1 MTLWILFAL
10 MTAAAAGAVLWPFG
24 RKPRV
29 VQGGSDRLV
38 YQDQLREIA
47 RDHEAG
53 LIGEA
58 EAQSARI
65 EISRRLLAAAD
76 SESSNSEA
84 LASRPAPQSHWGRRA
99 AALSAV
105 VLLPAIALG
114 LYLRLGSP
122 DIPGQS
128 AFARV
133 DTPLGRQSITSL
145 VGQVEEHLA
154 QNPNDGAGWEVLAPV
169 YMRLGRFDAAVDARR
184 KAIALIGDSATREA
198 DLGEALV
205 AAANGVVT
213 SEALT
218 AFQRA
223 IALDGREPKANY
235 FLGLADEQAGRR
247 DAAAT
252 KWRALLDS
260 APADAPWAGFVRAA
274 LARVTTASAAK
285 SDNGPN
291 GAQIAAA
298 DRPNEPQRSEMVRGM
313 VQRLADRLHTG
324 GGSVDDWLR
333 LVQSYV
339 VLGDRNKAKDAV
351 TDAKRALSDHP
362 DEIKRIDDLAKG
374 FGLDG

>member
-114 LYLRLGSP
+114 LYLRLGP
-122 DIPGQS
+122 
-128 AFARV
+128 
-133 DTPLGRQSITSL
+133 QSITSL

-205 AAANGVVT
+205 AA
-213 SEALT
+213 E
-218 AFQRA
+218 
-223 IALDGREPKANY
+223 
-235 FLGLADEQAGRR
+235 
-247 DAAAT
+247 
-252 KWRALLDS
+252 
-260 APADAPWAGFVRAA
+260 
-274 LARVTTASAAK
+274 
-285 SDNGPN
+285 
-291 GAQIAAA
+291 
-298 DRPNEPQRSEMVRGM
+298 
-313 VQRLADRLHTG
+313 
-324 GGSVDDWLR
+324 
-333 LVQSYV
+333 
-339 VLGDRNKAKDAV
+339 
-351 TDAKRALSDHP
+351 
-362 DEIKRIDDLAKG
+362 
-374 FGLDG
+374 